1 MQEFVTAES
10 ADAADAAKV
19 APVPEHDLLI
29 VGLGPG
35 GCAAALAARSAGL
48 KTLAV
53 EARGTQATRS
63 QLVLVRPG
71 ARAALRQLGLPDIT
85 EGRRTSTIRQVENR
99 LRAEL
104 IAAAQVEAQAD
115 TRADAQA
122 GAASGAASA
131 TPAASPG
138 TEIHWHTSVVGLEVG
153 ADQVLATLRDEA
165 TGATRRVAARHL
177 IDASGGRLEPL
188 GRPARVRAGP
198 GHLVMTAEYAALPWF
213 EGIVGVR
220 DPATHELYL
229 LFPTWGRRGVIAYFD
244 SPPGPGTDGAALAQ
258 RFAAIA
264 ERLALG
270 PPKYPA
276 AAYDVFQRLLARPI
290 RDRVL
295 AIGDSVGTVD
305 ALLGAGM
312 SNAIEDGVEAAQA
325 IAAARRESSAAREL
339 ARLRKASER
348 IHARHRSGVRRGRLL
363 LAVRPVL
370 EAAWP
375 SATLPAIARDTPG
388 PPPLLWPAVR
398 FVFGRRPQAS

>member
-1 MQEFVTAES
+1 MGAE
-10 ADAADAAKV
+10 ARAETPTTRV
-19 APVPEHDLLI
+19 DLL
-29 VGLGPG
+29 VAGLGPG
-35 GCAAALAARSAGL
+35 GCAAALAARAAGL
-48 KTLAV
+48 NTLAV

-71 ARAALRQLGLPDIT
+71 AQAALRRLGLPDIT

-99 LRAEL
+99 LRAAL
-104 IAAAQVEAQAD
+104 IAAAQAD
-115 TRADAQA
+115 
-122 GAASGAASA
+122 SPSPASA
-131 TPAASPG
+131 GPAADLDLR
-138 TEIHWHTSVVGLEVG
+138 WHTSVAGLDVG
-153 ADQVLATLRDEA
+153 ADRVLLSLRDEA
-165 TGATRRVAARHL
+165 TGVVHRVAARHV
-177 IDASGGRLEPL
+177 IDATGGRLEPL

-244 SPPGPGTDGAALAQ
+244 APPGPGGDGAVLAQ

-270 PPKYPA
+270 PPSHPV
-276 AAYDVFQRLLARPI
+276 AAYDVFQRLLPRPN

-312 SNAIEDGVEAAQA
+312 SSAIEDGVEAAYA
-325 IAAARRESSAAREL
+325 VAAARRAPSTADELACLNASSAH
-339 ARLRKASER
+339 S
-348 IHARHRSGVRRGRLL
+348 HARHRASVRRGRLL

-370 EAAWP
+370 ERAWP
-375 SATLPAIARDTPG
+375 AAALAAISRETPG

>member
-1 MQEFVTAES
+1 MQEFVTADSGEG
-10 ADAADAAKV
+10 
-19 APVPEHDLLI
+19 APAPGYDLLI

-35 GCAAALAARSAGL
+35 GCAAALAARAAGL
-48 KTLAV
+48 ATLAV
-53 EARGTQATRS
+53 EARGTEATRS

-71 ARAALRQLGLPDIT
+71 ARAALRQIGFPDIT
-85 EGRRTSTIRQVENR
+85 EGRRTTTIRQVENR

-104 IAAAQVEAQAD
+104 LDLGPTPSAAASRTD
-115 TRADAQA
+115 LDWTT
-122 GAASGAASA
+122 GA
-131 TPAASPG
+131 
-138 TEIHWHTSVVGLEVG
+138 VGLEVG
-153 ADQVLATLRDEA
+153 ADGVRAVVRDER
-165 TGATRRVAARHL
+165 TGVTRSVATRYL

-198 GHLVMTAEYAALPWF
+198 SHLVMTAEYATPPWF

-244 SPPGPGTDGAALAQ
+244 SPPDSGADGALLAQ

-276 AAYDVFQRLLARPI
+276 VAYDVFQRLLARPI
-290 RDRVL
+290 QDRAL

-305 ALLGAGM
+305 AMLGAGM
-312 SNAIEDGVEAAQA
+312 SYAIEDGVEAVQA
-325 IAAARRESSAAREL
+325 IVAAGRESSAAREL
-339 ARLRKASER
+339 AHLRKANER

-363 LAVRPVL
+363 LAVRPIL

-375 SATLPAIARDTPG
+375 SATLPALTRETPG

>member
-1 MQEFVTAES
+1 MGAGAGAE
-10 ADAADAAKV
+10 AAIPAV
-19 APVPEHDLLI
+19 DLL
-29 VGLGPG
+29 VAGLGPG
-35 GCAAALAARSAGL
+35 GCAAAVAARAAGL
-48 KTLAV
+48 STLAV

-71 ARAALRQLGLPDIT
+71 AQAALRQLGLPDIT

-99 LRAEL
+99 LRA
-104 IAAAQVEAQAD
+104 AVMA
-115 TRADAQA
+115 
-122 GAASGAASA
+122 AASA
-131 TPAASPG
+131 DPASAASAL
-138 TEIHWHTSVVGLEVG
+138 TLCWHTSVAGLDVG
-153 ADQVLATLRDEA
+153 ADRVLVSLRDEL
-165 TGATRRVAARHL
+165 TGSTRTISARHV
-177 IDASGGRLEPL
+177 IDASGGRLESL

-198 GHLVMTAEYAALPWF
+198 SHLVMTAEYAALPWF

-244 SPPGPGTDGAALAQ
+244 SLPGPGIDGTLLAQ

-264 ERLALG
+264 DRLGLG
-270 PPKYPA
+270 APSHPV
-276 AAYDVFQRLLARPI
+276 AAYDVYQRLLERPI

-312 SNAIEDGVEAAQA
+312 SNAIEDGVEAANA
-325 IAAARRESSAAREL
+325 IAAARREASVVGEMAQVRA
-339 ARLRKASER
+339 ASER
-348 IHARHRSGVRRGRLL
+348 LYDRHRSSVRRGRLI
-363 LAVRPVL
+363 LAVRPIL
-370 EAAWP
+370 ERAWP
-375 SATLPAIARDTPG
+375 SAALPAIGRETPG